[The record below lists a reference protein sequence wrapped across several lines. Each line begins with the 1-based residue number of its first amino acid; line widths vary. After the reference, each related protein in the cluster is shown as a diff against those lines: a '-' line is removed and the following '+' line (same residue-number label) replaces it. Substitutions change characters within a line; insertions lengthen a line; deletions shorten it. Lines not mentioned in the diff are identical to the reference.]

1 MMNKIK
7 ITHEEALRRVRG
19 YLTDLLP
26 IENYD
31 EVEEIMSA
39 LEQPP
44 KIELANSN
52 ISKEELKSMV
62 KRAIYDSIS
71 AKDTEE
77 MSPYEKKL
85 LTVNK
90 IVQKLIDDHC
100 KDTAINKIEKGVY
113 L

>member
-1 MMNKIK
+1 MMNKTK

-31 EVEEIMSA
+31 EVEEIMLA
-39 LEQPP
+39 LEQPS
-44 KIELANSN
+44 KIELTNSN

-62 KRAIYDSIS
+62 KRTIYDSIS

-90 IVQKLIDDHC
+90 IIQKLIDDHC
-100 KDTAINKIEKGVY
+100 ENAVISKIEKEK
-113 L
+113 

>member
-1 MMNKIK
+1 MTNKIK

-26 IENYD
+26 IEDYD

-39 LEQPP
+39 LEQLP
-44 KIELANSN
+44 KIELTNSN

-71 AKDTEE
+71 AKDNEE

-90 IVQKLIDDHC
+90 IIQKLIDDHC
-100 KDTAINKIEKGVY
+100 KDTVISKIKKEK
-113 L
+113 